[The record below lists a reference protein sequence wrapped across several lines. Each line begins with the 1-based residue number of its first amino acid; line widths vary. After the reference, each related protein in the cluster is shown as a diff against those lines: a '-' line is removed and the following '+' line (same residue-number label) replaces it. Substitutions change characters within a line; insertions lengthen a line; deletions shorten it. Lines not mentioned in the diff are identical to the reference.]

1 MTGSLGNKL
10 LGDET
15 QGIDSYANN
24 HRCGSTPRCHRLTF
38 KTFKISAF

>member
-15 QGIDSYANN
+15 WKTNLYTNK
-24 HRCGSTPRCHRLTF
+24 HRYRS
-38 KTFKISAF
+38 ISRYG